1 MKGGSRLTKVIPI
14 HSFSAFQAISDATSL
29 DGPYQDA
36 GSHLSAASSRATA
49 QRLRRMRQRLG
60 AYRHDL
66 LVAMRIVNSVEREM
80 LQSEW
85 ENWLV
90 DENSRCEQLRS
101 MLKAGGSGG
110 GASGAGEE
118 KKDGDG
124 EGEKRRRERAKAWVE
139 GYCGSCWRDMGI
151 LREEKRLAF

>member
-1 MKGGSRLTKVIPI
+1 MGVN
-14 HSFSAFQAISDATSL
+14 
-29 DGPYQDA
+29 
-36 GSHLSAASSRATA
+36 LSTASSRSTA

-90 DENSRCEQLRS
+90 DENARCGQLRS
-101 MLKAGGSGG
+101 VLKAGGTADGAEGVAG
-110 GASGAGEE
+110 GAA
-118 KKDGDG
+118 DGD
-124 EGEKRRRERAKAWVE
+124 KRERAKAWVE
-139 GYCGSCWRDMGI
+139 GYCGSCWADMGL
-151 LREEKRLAF
+151 LREEKRLVF